1 MNGYE
6 TGYGAARTDAGLE
19 LICGPLLNYKWMSN
33 SKPGPPTWFGSVLV
47 VTKPGAHQPRLFLKC
62 LDRIQGELDRNP
74 QPPSR
79 AGNSNVDYP
88 QDDFSIDGTRLYAD
102 PVGVFW
108 RFDIEA
114 RIQEHEAR
122 WEYSIPNLHH
132 PSGTTPGLISPCD
145 FYVPALSQS
154 MRVMFHSC
162 NGFSVGTDLDTW
174 KGPEL
179 WHDVLRVHE
188 ERPFHVMIGGG
199 DQIYNDG
206 VRVSGPLRAW
216 TNINNPRKRRD
227 YPFDE
232 SLRKECD
239 RFYFDNYIRW
249 FSLEPF
255 ATANA
260 RIPQINIWDDHGT
273 SSFPDSSSQAPLA
286 YIVRHN
292 RWLWLIYRS
301 FHEMRSFPRHR
312 QHCL

>member
-1 MNGYE
+1 MNGYN
-6 TGYGAARTDAGLE
+6 TGPGAAKVDAGLE

-33 SKPGPPTWFGSVLV
+33 SERSPPTWFGSVLV
-47 VTKPGAHQPRLFLKC
+47 VARPGIYQPRLFLKC
-62 LDRIQGELDRNP
+62 LGRIQGELDHNP
-74 QPPSR
+74 QLPSR
-79 AGNSNVDYP
+79 AGDSNVKSS
-88 QDDFSIDGTRLYAD
+88 QDELPKDGIRLYAD
-102 PVGVFW
+102 PVAVFW

-114 RIQEHEAR
+114 RIQQHEAC
-122 WEYSIPNLHH
+122 WEYTIPDLHH
-132 PSGTTPGLISPCD
+132 PSGTILGSVSPGR
-145 FYVPALSQS
+145 FHVPALSQS

-188 ERPFHVMIGGG
+188 TRPFHVMIGGG

-216 TNINNPRKRRD
+216 TNINNPKKRRE

-232 SLRKECD
+232 LLRNECD

-249 FSLEPF
+249 FSSEPF

-260 RIPQINIWDDHGT
+260 RIPQINIWDDHG
-273 SSFPDSSSQAPLA
+273 SSSSP
-286 YIVRHN
+286 V
-292 RWLWLIYRS
+292 S
-301 FHEMRSFPRHR
+301 FRKR
-312 QHCL
+312 L

>member
-1 MNGYE
+1 MNGHG
-6 TGYGAARTDAGLE
+6 TGYDASKTDVGLE

-33 SKPGPPTWFGSVLV
+33 SEPGPPTWFGSVLV
-47 VTKPGAHQPRLFLKC
+47 VTRPGKYQPRLFLKC
-62 LDRIQGELDRNP
+62 LDSIQDKADRNS
-74 QPPSR
+74 QLPSR
-79 AGNSNVDYP
+79 TANTRVDSSH
-88 QDDFSIDGTRLYAD
+88 DNFSTDGIRLYAD
-102 PVGVFW
+102 SVGVFW
-108 RFDIEA
+108 RFDLES

-122 WEYSIPNLHH
+122 WEYSIPNLYHS
-132 PSGTTPGLISPCD
+132 SGSTPELLLPCSY
-145 FYVPALSQS
+145 FVPALSQS

-216 TNINNPRKRRD
+216 TNINNPKKRRD

-232 SLRKECD
+232 PLRKECD
-239 RFYFDNYIRW
+239 RFYFDNYVKW
-249 FSLEPF
+249 FSSEPF

-260 RIPQINIWDDHGT
+260 RIPQVNIWDDHG
-273 SSFPDSSSQAPLA
+273 
-286 YIVRHN
+286 
-292 RWLWLIYRS
+292 RS
-301 FHEMRSFPRHR
+301 KSPTLQWRRR
-312 QHCL
+312 

>member
-6 TGYGAARTDAGLE
+6 TGSGAAKTDAGLE

-33 SKPGPPTWFGSVLV
+33 SELSPPTWFGSVLV
-47 VTKPGAHQPRLFLKC
+47 VTRPGTHQPRLFLKC
-62 LDRIQGELDRNP
+62 LDSIRGELDHNP
-74 QPPSR
+74 QLPSR
-79 AGNSNVDYP
+79 ASNSNVDSSR
-88 QDDFSIDGTRLYAD
+88 DHFSKDGIRLYAD
-102 PVGVFW
+102 PAGVFW

-114 RIQEHEAR
+114 SIQQHETC
-122 WEYSIPNLHH
+122 WEYTIPNLHH
-132 PSGTTPGLISPCD
+132 PSEITPGLVPPCK

-206 VRVSGPLRAW
+206 VRVNGPLRAW
-216 TNINNPRKRRD
+216 TDINNPKKRREF
-227 YPFDE
+227 PFNE

-239 RFYFDNYIRW
+239 HFYFDNYIRW
-249 FSLEPF
+249 FSSEPF

-260 RIPQINIWDDHGT
+260 RIPQVNIWDDHGT
-273 SSFPDSSSQAPLA
+273 FCSPDLFTEAPYVSLRFQ
-286 YIVRHN
+286 I
-292 RWLWLIYRS
+292 
-301 FHEMRSFPRHR
+301 
-312 QHCL
+312 